1 MGKEEIDV
9 RVGDIWRDAYTNE
22 HWLIFDRYE
31 NNTED
36 RFWVVCLD
44 PDPKEFKSGFFEE
57 QCVLIPKSFKHDTLI
72 YREYSA
78 DYDVPLCEVKDSM
91 KDLGE
96 MMSKAVTEGRSFT
109 AEQVENMTLK
119 ELGLQ
124 VKGRENDAWGT
135 VGVYIEVPNSP
146 DVCLNLKH
154 TTLKGATVIVTESFA
169 V

>member
-1 MGKEEIDV
+1 MSREKSCPRCGCKILAWG
-9 RVGDIWRDAYTNE
+9 GDGSSECTNCQ
-22 HWLIFDRYE
+22 LKM
-31 NNTED
+31 N
-36 RFWVVCLD
+36 
-44 PDPKEFKSGFFEE
+44 P
-57 QCVLIPKSFKHDTLI
+57 
-72 YREYSA
+72 
-78 DYDVPLCEVKDSM
+78 PLCEVKDSM

-96 MMSKAVTEGRSFT
+96 AMIKALSEGRSFT

-119 ELGLQ
+119 ELGLK
-124 VKGRENDAWGT
+124 VKGRVPLEPFN